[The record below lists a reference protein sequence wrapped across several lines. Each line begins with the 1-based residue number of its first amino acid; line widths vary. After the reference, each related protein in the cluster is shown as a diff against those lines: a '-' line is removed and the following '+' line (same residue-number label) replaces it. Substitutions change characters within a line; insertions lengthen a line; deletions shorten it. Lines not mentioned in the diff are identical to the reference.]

1 MIARTAPI
9 APTSRRPEEGS
20 SIVEV
25 LVAATLTIVAVAML
39 AGDAVPALRMLEG
52 SAQPDLR
59 RAELVNAGEVVARAV
74 RAARPEV
81 SRAAVEGD
89 EQRLSIVLGPGAV
102 LDLTLDAGTLVLTI
116 DGAHTGTAPFPTG
129 VLVEGLDPERSRFSL
144 VDAEGAVAGE
154 ATPIAAVTVVLAD
167 GEDEVVRVV
176 GLRMRSHLDGA
187 AAW

>member
-9 APTSRRPEEGS
+9 APTSPRPEEGS

-39 AGDAVPALRMLEG
+39 AGDALPALRVLER

-59 RAELVNAGEVVARAV
+59 RTELMNAGEVVARAV

-81 SRAAVEGD
+81 SRPAVEGD
-89 EQRLSIVLGPGAV
+89 EQRLSIALGSGAT
-102 LDLTLDAGTLVLTI
+102 LDLTFDAGTLALSV

-129 VLVEGLDPERSRFSL
+129 VLVEGLDPDRSRFSL
-144 VDAEGAVAGE
+144 VDTEGAVAGE

-187 AAW
+187 VAW